1 MTIEIAKN
9 LISAGNFDEALDS
22 QWDLISSGDEEARL
36 DLAYFFDELG
46 LHYFSQDQYI
56 YLMEN
61 QPEFAPE
68 AAAGAVA
75 NYVWLREYAH
85 AIELLDQYPQ
95 LPASL
100 RSYVRES
107 ELEHSTLS
115 ENPELIELWVS
126 QAMGERD
133 LIDSNFASNHSL
145 ENLKAKLY
153 IEELLLNLAVDISQN
168 PNTLISNMSLEIP
181 IAVNTFV
188 PRSLSSIVGNPVDRA
203 RDYLRTCALVIL
215 NLFESNDEDLLNNSS
230 FIESCIRGK
239 KVAIKFLWLM
249 NEFDYT
255 EEDAITLGN
264 ICWGLE
270 RMPEMN
276 DKFTGGFINSY
287 IQAQISDLE

>member
-1 MTIEIAKN
+1 MSIEIAKT

-46 LHYFSQDQYI
+46 LHYFSQDQYV

-61 QPEFAPE
+61 HPEFALE

-75 NYVWLREYAH
+75 NYVWLREYRA
-85 AIELLDQYPQ
+85 AMELLTQYHQ
-95 LPASL
+95 LPDSL
-100 RSYVRES
+100 KKFVKES
-107 ELEHSTLS
+107 ESNHSMLGK
-115 ENPELIELWVS
+115 NPELIEQWVS
-126 QAMGERD
+126 EAIQAKD
-133 LIDSNFASNHSL
+133 SIDSNFASNHSL
-145 ENLKAKLY
+145 ENLKAKLSV
-153 IEELLLNLAVDISQN
+153 EEFMLNLAVDINQN
-168 PNTLISNMSLEIP
+168 PNTWISKMSLGIP

-188 PRSLSSIVGNPVDRA
+188 PRSLSSIVGDPADRA
-203 RDYLRTCALVIL
+203 RDYLRTCSLVIL
-215 NLFESNDEDLLNNSS
+215 NLFESKAKDLLNNSS
-230 FIESCIRGK
+230 FIESCIHGK

-270 RMPEMN
+270 HMPEMS
-276 DKFTGGFINSY
+276 DKFTGGFISAY
-287 IQAQISDLE
+287 VQDQLSDLE